1 MPAPT
6 SRRQFL
12 AQAAGVAVGGAALG
26 MALPRPDRQTSLS
39 ESLIRSCW
47 RSKPTRVARAACEAA
62 IRQHSA
68 LDRDLPIE
76 ECRSSVTLWEE
87 TIGATNDPRWI
98 DCERAVM
105 RRMNAETDAACV
117 LVKCPTDNDGR
128 RRGVL
133 RYAVEADTDGEG
145 WPPVVESDDGQPD
158 PGAS

>member
-12 AQAAGVAVGGAALG
+12 AQAAGVAVGGAALATPG
-26 MALPRPDRQTSLS
+26 SANVSERVPDPILLAI
-39 ESLIRSCW
+39 EAH
-47 RSKPTRVARAACEAA
+47 KVARAACEAA

-87 TIGATNDPRWI
+87 TIGATDDPRWI

>member
-1 MPAPT
+1 MPGWVSEPDGCGLMDTPGSANVSERVPDPILLAIEAHKGRSCRMR
-6 SRRQFL
+6 SRDT
-12 AQAAGVAVGGAALG
+12 AAL
-26 MALPRPDRQTSLS
+26 
-39 ESLIRSCW
+39 
-47 RSKPTRVARAACEAA
+47 
-62 IRQHSA
+62 A

-87 TIGATNDPRWI
+87 IIGATNDPRWI

>member
-1 MPAPT
+1 M
-6 SRRQFL
+6 
-12 AQAAGVAVGGAALG
+12 
-26 MALPRPDRQTSLS
+26 
-39 ESLIRSCW
+39 
-47 RSKPTRVARAACEAA
+47 
-62 IRQHSA
+62 
-68 LDRDLPIE
+68 PIE

-87 TIGATNDPRWI
+87 TIGATDDPRWI

-145 WPPVVESDDGQPD
+145 WPPVWNQMTANPILAPANLTEILPALVP
-158 PGAS
+158 A